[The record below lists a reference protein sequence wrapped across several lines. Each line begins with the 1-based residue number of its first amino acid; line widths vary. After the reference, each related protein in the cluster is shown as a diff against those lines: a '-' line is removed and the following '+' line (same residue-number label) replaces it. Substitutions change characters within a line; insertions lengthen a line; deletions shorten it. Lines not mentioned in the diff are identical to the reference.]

1 MSPSFFLGIFFLIS
15 VFLSFDFV
23 IFCNVLFGVIMYV
36 CMELYLNLAIA
47 SALANLAIV
56 RRVSRGTRAPH

>member
-1 MSPSFFLGIFFLIS
+1 VSPFFFLGLFFLIS
-15 VFLSFDFV
+15 VFLSFAFV
-23 IFCNVLFGVIMYV
+23 IVGNALVGVFMYV

-56 RRVSRGTRAPH
+56 RRVSSGTRAPH